1 MKDLHH
7 FYNSRKNEFTAIAES
22 VQKKIRQVVF
32 IRIFIALIIL
42 FFIYLGF
49 FNSFFWYSL
58 VPLAITFGYFV
69 SRHVKLKEELD
80 LNMNLVALNELEL
93 KALDHDYKTFPD
105 GSVFIDPHHAYSY
118 DLDLF
123 GPGSL
128 YQYLNRC
135 GTAIG
140 ENQLADELKS
150 GSGSVEEIIHKQSV
164 VEELSEK
171 VSLRQWFWAQGRLL
185 KDSIQENSNLLEWLS
200 GKNTVKGRMLVEWLL
215 IIFPLIS
222 IVLIGM
228 IIYDF
233 KFFVLIVVLTMLQL
247 YIVSLFSREIL
258 KADEVLTRYRRIF
271 EKYARLLSAIAS
283 EDFKSEKLKKIQY
296 EAKEASE
303 EIRKFSRLV
312 NAFESRRNDFAKIF
326 GNGLYLYDLQCL
338 YKLEKWRDQ
347 NSHKV
352 SGWLN
357 KIAVVDSF
365 ISLAT
370 FHFNHP
376 PNTFPK
382 FESGLHLSGKN
393 AGHPLINAKERIDN
407 SFDLG
412 HPQNIM
418 FITGANMAGKST
430 FLRTVGVNLVLAYSG
445 SSVCASEFRCS
456 VMDLY
461 TGMRATDS
469 LVEHTSYFYA
479 ELSRLKMIMEKIR
492 SGQPV
497 FVLLDEVLRGT
508 NSRDKQE
515 GSIGLIKQFV
525 EHKVLVMLASH
536 DVALGE
542 LEKQFPAAIRNFC
555 FESEIKGE
563 ALSFDY
569 TLHAGAA
576 QRANA
581 TFLMK
586 KMGIL
591 PAG

>member
-1 MKDLHH
+1 MKDLRH

-22 VQKKIRQVVF
+22 VQKKIRQVVL
-32 IRIFIALIIL
+32 IRIIIALIIL
-42 FFIYLGF
+42 FFVYLGF
-49 FNSFFWYSL
+49 SNSLFWYGL
-58 VPLAITFGYFV
+58 APLAITFGYFV
-69 SRHVKLKEELD
+69 SRHIKLKEEFD
-80 LNMNLVALNELEL
+80 LNMNLVALNDLEL

-105 GSVFIDPHHAYSY
+105 GSSFIDAHHAYSY

-128 YQYLNRC
+128 YQYVNRC

-140 ENQLADELKS
+140 ENQLANELKS
-150 GSGSVEEIIHKQSV
+150 GLGSVEEIMNKQSV

-171 VSLRQWFWAQGRLL
+171 VSLRQWFWAQGHLL
-185 KDSIQENSNLLEWLS
+185 KDSIQENNNLLEWLS
-200 GKNTVKGRMLVEWLL
+200 GKNIVKGRKLVEWQL
-215 IIFPLIS
+215 IIFPVIS

-233 KFFVLIVVLTMLQL
+233 KFFVLIVVLSMLQL
-247 YIVSLFSREIL
+247 YIVSLFSKEIL

-271 EKYARLLSAIAS
+271 VKYARLLNAIAT
-283 EDFKSEKLKKIQY
+283 EDFKSEKLKKIQH
-296 EAKEASE
+296 EAKEAAD

-338 YKLEKWRDQ
+338 YKLEKWRER
-347 NSHKV
+347 NCNKV

-357 KIAVVDSF
+357 KIAVTDSF

-376 PNTFPK
+376 QNTFPK
-382 FESGLHLSGKN
+382 FESGLLLDARN
-393 AGHPLINAKERIDN
+393 MGHPLIKSNERVDN

-418 FITGANMAGKST
+418 LITGANMAGKST

-469 LVEHTSYFYA
+469 LVERTSYFYA

-525 EHKVLVMLASH
+525 DHKVLVMLASH

-542 LEKQFPAAIRNFC
+542 LEKQFPASIRNFC

-569 TLHAGAA
+569 TLHAGVA

-591 PAG
+591 PAE